1 MPIGSYSFVRQA
13 DGPGNIIYAARVNE
27 LQESIE
33 GVGIR
38 LGSAF
43 VAGKR
48 YGPLSTF
55 PGSSSSSLTV
65 STNTLYAV
73 PFFTGPAGI
82 TFTNLNMNIITL
94 SAGNARMG
102 IYAAATTA
110 PYYPAG
116 LLLDAGEVAT
126 GTTGVKTIDIA
137 DTLYIGTAPSR
148 LLWLASVFAAT
159 PLVGTATQISI
170 VEINTSGV
178 NMTGVSVAHTYAA
191 LPATL
196 TADSTVSS
204 VPNLWTVAG

>member
-1 MPIGSYSFVRQA
+1 MPIGSYAFTRQA

-48 YGPLSTF
+48 YSPVSTF
-55 PGSSSSSLTV
+55 SGAFTSATAV
-65 STNTLYAV
+65 VANRLYAV

-82 TFTNLNMNIITL
+82 TMTSLNLEVTTL

-102 IYAAATTA
+102 IYAADVNP

-126 GTTGVKTIDIA
+126 GTTGVKTIDITDA
-137 DTLYIGTAPSR
+137 LYIGTAPSQ
-148 LLWLASVFAAT
+148 LLWLASVFAVTPSIRYVSQIGIIEIDAT
-159 PLVGTATQISI
+159 GAAQA
-170 VEINTSGV
+170 
-178 NMTGVSVAHTYAA
+178 GVSMTHTYAA
-191 LPATL
+191 LPSAFTTEGTVG
-196 TADSTVSS
+196 TA
-204 VPNLWTVAG
+204 PNLWTVAG